1 MKIFKT
7 SSAAIGKASKGVE
20 DPLQNVLN
28 QTCACFRD
36 ETLTLSANLLN
47 IIPQQIVFC
56 SVSLL
61 SAKDNEN
68 SNDIETQ
75 LLSASTVKNKK

>member
-1 MKIFKT
+1 
-7 SSAAIGKASKGVE
+7 VE
-20 DPLQNVLN
+20 GPLQNVLN

-47 IIPQQIVFC
+47 IIPQQIVVC

-61 SAKDNEN
+61 SAKDNKN
-68 SNDIETQ
+68 SNDIEAH
-75 LLSASTVKNKK
+75 LLSREHCKK